1 MPKAWRIVP
10 NFQKRFLYFVSI
22 LIGVLI
28 ISSWGYVGV
37 GNAFGRTPREYQW
50 IVGLL
55 TPLVVE
61 FNTRL
66 LLKVSYLASGRNSS
80 RLNEITCQHYME
92 TRHALFL
99 AIMVGSISTRQ
110 TTYVILAVTFV
121 INMYKCLTIV
131 NKAKK
136 NEDGKFAFTIQCT
149 YNELSK
155 KWYSL
160 VVPVVD

>member
-1 MPKAWRIVP
+1 MAQCIRPIAAWLYAFLGTAFLKAPI
-10 NFQKRFLYFVSI
+10 
-22 LIGVLI
+22 
-28 ISSWGYVGV
+28 
-37 GNAFGRTPREYQW
+37 EYQW
-50 IVGLL
+50 IIGIF
-55 TPLVVE
+55 TPLVRELFVWTLLE
-61 FNTRL
+61 VSYKASGISNLTRL
-66 LLKVSYLASGRNSS
+66 IQGNHGTHSKYPKKLKISCIHCMGS
-80 RLNEITCQHYME
+80 
-92 TRHALFL
+92 RHALFL

-155 KWYSL
+155 KMVLISCASG
-160 VVPVVD
+160 